1 VGQGFGYGLWDG
13 VTGIF
18 TQPVKGMQKE
28 GLPGLWKGFARGVGG
43 AAFKPAAGKIY
54 SLSSQL
60 TIIPRLLTIHNTF

>member
-1 VGQGFGYGLWDG
+1 MDQGFGYGLWDG

-43 AAFKPAAGKIY
+43 AAFKPAAGKNLLALFLTY
-54 SLSSQL
+54 S
-60 TIIPRLLTIHNTF
+60 H